1 MANVLIL
8 IRTYV
13 IYILYN
19 NRDSIKILIINIF
32 LNVLSRTVGFKHL
45 IL

>member
-8 IRTYV
+8 IITYV

-19 NRDSIKILIINIF
+19 NRDSIKILMTNIF
-32 LNVLSRTVGFKHL
+32 LNVLSMTVGFKHL